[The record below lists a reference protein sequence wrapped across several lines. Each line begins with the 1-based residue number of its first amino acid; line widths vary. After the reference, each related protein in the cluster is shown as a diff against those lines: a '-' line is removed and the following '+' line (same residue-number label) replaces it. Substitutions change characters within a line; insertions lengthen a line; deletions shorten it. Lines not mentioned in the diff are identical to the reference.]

1 MNTPISKGLA
11 LPYFG
16 RGKGFKSPFSL
27 QARNDIGH
35 CLTALLNASIHR
47 GQRDEVN
54 ISDGNMQITYAD
66 TLTASVSGPPGAYI
80 VAAVFGANHDVNGNV
95 FPGQYDKWLTCYLSP
110 DGINPPSG
118 PNADYTIY
126 LVAKPVFL
134 RFPEQI
140 IGYTA
145 PNFDPSVSYLYGQ
158 QVKYSANFYKWNSFI
173 ASTPGTTPPAASWA
187 LLPSVRRV
195 QDDILDNFPLTYS
208 YNDPQNA
215 YALRGQGQRSASYW
229 GESSFSN
236 PYSNF
241 IEYEMIQPPYL
252 NGDLIQVAPVA
263 HTNVFAGPAELQ
275 LLDMNT
281 TKREWLRYYGRNL
294 DIIQ

>member
-16 RGKGFKSPFSL
+16 HGKGFKSPFSL
-27 QARNDIGH
+27 QARNDISH

-80 VAAVFGANHDVNGNV
+80 VAAVFGANHDFNGLV

-126 LVAKPVFL
+126 LVAKPPFL
-134 RFPEQI
+134 RFMEQI

-145 PNFDPSVSYLYGQ
+145 PNFDPAVSYSYGQ
-158 QVKYSANFYKWNSFI
+158 QVKYSGSFYKWNSFTS
-173 ASTPGTTPPAASWA
+173 STPGTAPGSGSWL
-187 LLPSVRRV
+187 LLPSVNRV
-195 QDDILDNFPLTYS
+195 GDVVIDNYPLTYS
-208 YNDPQNA
+208 YQDPQNC
-215 YALRGQGQRSASYW
+215 YSIQYQGLRTCCYW
-229 GESSFSN
+229 GRTSFAGN
-236 PYSNF
+236 YSNF
-241 IEYEMIQPPYL
+241 NEYDKIQPPYL
-252 NGDLIQVAPVA
+252 NGDIIHVAPVA
-263 HTNVFAGPAELQ
+263 HTNVWAGPAELQ
-275 LLDMNT
+275 LQDMNT
-281 TKREWLRYYGRNL
+281 AKREWVRQYGS
-294 DIIQ
+294 